1 MSKLLS
7 RVWSRSSSLV
17 LGSLA
22 LQGASFLALLILKP
36 RLSEVN
42 FAFFMTQL
50 SWASIVGSVA
60 TFRLELL
67 LFQERNRVDRE
78 SLISILVFAILMLGL
93 VGAAL
98 WAISWQ
104 AGPAVMMSPMAIL
117 LALGFGLI
125 EAQTF
130 LCVQLERLGALL
142 VTRAVQAAAL
152 VGTALVAWSDFGHDH
167 LFIFYAAGV
176 SVPVLLWWFYAI
188 ARTDGRPGIHF
199 PTLSVWKR
207 SLSLTLS
214 TLVNN
219 IYANLAIL
227 LASATQSPGFVAD
240 FGFVMRLLTGPITLI
255 RQAYGHTYLVDAFR
269 LERDDPNP
277 SRALWA
283 LTKNAIG
290 RSVAT
295 YIVIMIVAIAVL
307 FSANKF
313 LQISNPQMIF
323 LLAIVT
329 IGQVGVNTVATIR
342 TPLRKEK
349 EFLIYDV
356 LRVGVLAGAL
366 TFITAL
372 SFDVV
377 FSIFSSLLYAG
388 YLLFIWWR
396 IRAFS
401 RSEGASSS

>member
-1 MSKLLS
+1 MFKLLS
-7 RVWSRSSSLV
+7 RIRSRSSSLV

-22 LQGASFLALLILKP
+22 LQGASFLALLLLKP
-36 RLSEVN
+36 RLSEVD

-67 LFQERNRVDRE
+67 LFQERKRVDRE
-78 SLISILVFAILMLGL
+78 SLISILIFAILMLGI
-93 VGAAL
+93 VGTVL
-98 WAISWQ
+98 WAISWK

-142 VTRAVQAAAL
+142 VTRAVQAAGLIGA
-152 VGTALVAWSDFGHDH
+152 ALVAWSDLSHDH
-167 LFIFYAAGV
+167 LISFYAAAV
-176 SVPVLLWWFYAI
+176 AVPVLLWWIYAI
-188 ARTDGRPGIHF
+188 AVVDGRAGIHF
-199 PTLSVWKR
+199 PTLTVWKR

-219 IYANLAIL
+219 VYVNLAIL
-227 LASATQSPGFVAD
+227 LASATQPAGFVAD

-269 LERDDPNP
+269 LEREDPNP
-277 SRALWA
+277 SRALWG
-283 LTKNAIG
+283 LTKQAVG
-290 RSVAT
+290 RSVVT
-295 YIVIMIVAIAVL
+295 YIVVIIVAITAL
-307 FSANKF
+307 FMANKF

-323 LLAIVT
+323 LLATVT
-329 IGQVGVNTVATIR
+329 IAQVGVNTVATIR
-342 TPLRKEK
+342 TPLRKES

-356 LRVGVLAGAL
+356 LRVGVLAAAL
-366 TFITAL
+366 TFVTAL

-377 FSIFSSLLYAG
+377 FSIVSTLLYIG
-388 YLLFIWWR
+388 YLLLIWLQ
-396 IRAFS
+396 IRAFP
-401 RSEGASSS
+401 RSKRDAT